1 MAAAGVVAAADWKPG
16 KTVEF
21 IIPTS
26 PGGAVDQTGR
36 FFQKMLQGR
45 IGVDTTV
52 LNKGGAGGALAYA
65 LLNQKQS
72 DGHTLSFSTLNL
84 ITNPILGT
92 HTLAHNDVT
101 AVCHLFGEYPV
112 FLVRGD
118 SGYKTGKD
126 MVARLR
132 QDSASVTI
140 AFSPGLGGA
149 LHLATAIVLK
159 AADVDIRKLR
169 LVVVQS
175 SADSIAAVL
184 GGHIDLAVVTPSNA
198 VPHVQAG
205 RLRALGVAAP
215 QRMHGALAG
224 VPTWKEQ
231 GVAAVSANWRGVIGP
246 KNMSAAQIQFW
257 ETTFSQLVQT
267 PDWENDLEVNGRT
280 AEFLASLDAKRYY
293 DEQFIELRAVLA
305 SLGLAK

>member
-1 MAAAGVVAAADWKPG
+1 MVRGPRLRPAWVASLVGFAIMAAAGLIAAADWKPG

-84 ITNPILGT
+84 LTNPILGT

-132 QDSASVTI
+132 QDPASVTI

-198 VPHVQAG
+198 VPHIQAG

-215 QRMHGALAG
+215 QSFSRVRMQGATTMSSSSNCARFSPAWVLPSRLLQAAGSYLAR
-224 VPTWKEQ
+224 P
-231 GVAAVSANWRGVIGP
+231 SSP
-246 KNMSAAQIQFW
+246 MSA
-257 ETTFSQLVQT
+257 FSSSACFT
-267 PDWENDLEVNGRT
+267 
-280 AEFLASLDAKRYY
+280 
-293 DEQFIELRAVLA
+293 
-305 SLGLAK
+305 